1 MAEDWARMFEPE
13 GTGGYSGYGGEEE
26 RRQATKI
33 NEDAV
38 ETNKQAALD
47 AKIASEDQL
56 RKKRNAMFQTE
67 GGSAGSGVLSDG
79 IGARDTY
86 FGN

>member
-1 MAEDWARMFEPE
+1 MEDWARIFEPE
-13 GTGGYSGYGGEEE
+13 GTGGYSGYGGEEK
-26 RRQATKI
+26 RRQETKI

-47 AKIASEDQL
+47 AKTASEDQL

-67 GGSAGSGVLSDG
+67 GGSSGSGVLSSD